1 MVAFDL
7 SELIPT
13 KEGRESTLLRI
24 RMLAPVSMVSEIPGS
39 YYKTGVK
46 PSKHHLCG
54 LFENLLGWH
63 ISKLDREAI
72 FKDLQKAFKKATK
85 EDLKKAPSGSGYLPL
100 VYHLFDVDPLVVS
113 PRPEYFDDYWKKMF
127 RRSDDKIYGTHAK
140 GTPNL
145 DFELI
150 PEKRKLKK
158 KDNSHLI
165 DDKALGEFFGEN
177 MGGFPF
183 FYSTTAVRE
192 YLYPASMFETEAQLP
207 NGFLNSSDFLLKLS
221 IEKPFLQ
228 MLQNALEA
236 SQLAYLGTSDGW
248 VEINIEAL

>member
-1 MVAFDL
+1 
-7 SELIPT
+7 
-13 KEGRESTLLRI
+13 
-24 RMLAPVSMVSEIPGS
+24 MVSEIPGS

-63 ISKLDREAI
+63 ISILDREAI

-85 EDLKKAPSGSGYLPL
+85 EDLKKALSGSGYLPL

-127 RRSDDKIYGTHAK
+127 RRSNDKTTGTHAK
-140 GTPNL
+140 GSPNL
-145 DFELI
+145 DFSLI
-150 PEKRKLKK
+150 PEKRKLARKEK
-158 KDNSHLI
+158 NPNLI
-165 DDKALGEFFGEN
+165 DDKALGEFFGDN

-192 YLYPASMFETEAQLP
+192 YLYPASMFETEAQSS
-207 NGFLNSSDFLLKLS
+207 NGFLNSTDFILKLS

-228 MLQNALEA
+228 LLQSALDA
-236 SQLAYLGTSDGW
+236 SQLAYLGTSDEW
-248 VEINIEAL
+248 VEINFEKL